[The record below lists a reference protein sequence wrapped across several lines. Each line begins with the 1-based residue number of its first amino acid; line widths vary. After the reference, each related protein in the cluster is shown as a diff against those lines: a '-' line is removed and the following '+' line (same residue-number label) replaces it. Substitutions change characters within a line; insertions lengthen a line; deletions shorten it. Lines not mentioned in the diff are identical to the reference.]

1 MDHHRL
7 FLDFIPAPKALG
19 GNVWDFENTDYGR
32 ARFILEHFSDLLRYV
47 PEHQCFRVW
56 HGGWHTDTKDLRLQA
71 YVCSLADW
79 QSREASRQAAADR
92 NALSQKYP
100 TGAPPP
106 EVAAVE
112 NEIKRRMASVK
123 PLGTL
128 RSICAALDLVRTHGP
143 GCVPLPQWDADPW
156 VVGTNNGVLNLK
168 TREFHAG
175 RPADYVTK
183 RLHAVFDPKAE
194 CPHWEAFI
202 AKVLPDKDVSDY
214 VQQLVGYSM
223 TGITSDQSFYF
234 LHGNGRNGKSIFI
247 SVISKI
253 MGDYAGKARKELIEE
268 AKNTAYKTD
277 LARLPGIRFLY
288 GEETSSNGKLR
299 DEVIKAITAGDTLTG
314 EAKFQSPFDFQP
326 VAKLWLMGNHK
337 PRVEGTDEGIWRRVK
352 LIPFTATISKEEE
365 IPQAE
370 LMAML
375 LAETPGI
382 LNWALRGLDA
392 FVPTRVPPEILEAV
406 QEYRNGE
413 DDLGDFLG
421 DCVEL
426 IDYDEGT
433 RKKDRPTKQQV
444 YAAYSA
450 WAESVG
456 IRYPWSA
463 KQLTR
468 RLKERGIAMCPGK
481 RTWPSI
487 QLTVDNT
494 LVL

>member
-1 MDHHRL
+1 M
-7 FLDFIPAPKALG
+7 
-19 GNVWDFENTDYGR
+19 
-32 ARFILEHFSDLLRYV
+32 
-47 PEHQCFRVW
+47 
-56 HGGWHTDTKDLRLQA
+56 
-71 YVCSLADW
+71 
-79 QSREASRQAAADR
+79 
-92 NALSQKYP
+92 
-100 TGAPPP
+100 
-106 EVAAVE
+106 
-112 NEIKRRMASVK
+112 
-123 PLGTL
+123 
-128 RSICAALDLVRTHGP
+128 
-143 GCVPLPQWDADPW
+143 
-156 VVGTNNGVLNLK
+156 
-168 TREFHAG
+168 
-175 RPADYVTK
+175 
-183 RLHAVFDPKAE
+183 
-194 CPHWEAFI
+194 
-202 AKVLPDKDVSDY
+202 
-214 VQQLVGYSM
+214 
-223 TGITSDQSFYF
+223 
-234 LHGNGRNGKSIFI
+234 
-247 SVISKI
+247 
-253 MGDYAGKARKELIEE
+253 
-268 AKNTAYKTD
+268 
-277 LARLPGIRFLY
+277 ARLPGIRFLY

-299 DEVIKAITAGDTLTG
+299 DEVVKAITAGDTLTG

-382 LNWALRGLDA
+382 LNWALRGLDT
-392 FVPTRVPPEILEAV
+392 FVPGRVPPEIREAV
-406 QEYRNGE
+406 QEYRNGD

-426 IDYDEGT
+426 IDYDEGK

-468 RLKERGIAMCPGK
+468 RLQERGITMCPGTEW
-481 RTWPSI
+481 RSI